1 MITFKKYILNEGG
14 LFRSSLKNI
23 HMIDLP
29 MFSLFYD
36 KTLGGTFNMFASTMD
51 DELRNIFQQARTRI
65 QKMGFPS
72 MHVNVVFKNL
82 NKAAEMR
89 VRKTRT
95 VGIAH
100 GNPKYRKK
108 FKEDGGKTSL
118 RYMELDADFI
128 YDLDDPSEYERLISA
143 IVHEWAHLW
152 MFQNTKTFR
161 SAVMTFYNDLYKQYD
176 PSTNSIKFIL
186 DKQTKDNVAK
196 LVNWTKG
203 YGMGSDDELWATA
216 LETFMDLPIQHRKSI
231 LNLMQIR

>member
-1 MITFKKYILNEGG
+1 MITFNQYLLIEGG
-14 LFRSSLKNI
+14 TFRSSQKNI
-23 HMIDLP
+23 HMMDLP

-51 DELRNIFQQARTRI
+51 NELSNIFQQARARI

-72 MHVNVVFKNL
+72 MHANVVFKNL

-89 VRKTRT
+89 FRKTRT
-95 VGIAH
+95 VGTAH
-100 GNPKYRKK
+100 GNPKHKRKS
-108 FKEDGGKTSL
+108 KEDEGKASL

-128 YDLDDPSEYERLISA
+128 YDLDNPSEYERLISV

-161 SAVMTFYNDLYKQYD
+161 NAVMEFYNQLYQQYSPD
-176 PSTNSIKFIL
+176 AKPIKFIL
-186 DKQTKDNVAK
+186 DKQTKENVAK
-196 LVNWTKG
+196 LVNWTKS

-216 LETFMDLPIQHRKSI
+216 LETFIDLPPQHKKTI
-231 LNLMQIR
+231 IGLMQR